1 MAAMY
6 LRVWEYEV
14 ADGHVDAFLAA
25 YGPEGEWAGLFR
37 GAQGYIGTDLFRST
51 DGDGRFITVDRWTDQ
66 GAWLGFLQ
74 TSRQA
79 YEALDQRLEGLATTE
94 RPLLEGIG

>member
-14 ADGHVDAFLAA
+14 AVDHVDGFVAA
-25 YGPEGEWAGLFR
+25 YGPEGEWVRLFR
-37 GAQGYIGTDLFRST
+37 GAQGYVGTGLFRST
-51 DGDGRFITVDRWTDQ
+51 DEDGRFITVDRWMDRAT
-66 GAWLGFLQ
+66 WLGFLQ

>member
-1 MAAMY
+1 MTDVY

-14 ADGHVDAFLAA
+14 PAHNVDAFLAA
-25 YGPEGEWAGLFR
+25 YGPEGDWALLFR
-37 GAQGYIGTDLFRST
+37 GAQGYLGTGLFRAT
-51 DGDGRFITVDRWTDQ
+51 DEGGRFLTVDRWADQ
-66 GAWLGFLQ
+66 AAWLRFLD

-79 YEALDQRLEGLATTE
+79 YEELDLRLEGLAATE